1 MNWKQ
6 TGMPAALVSSL
17 GQRRELG
24 EFKSVLNDAQNH
36 VMQPVDVESMAQALA
51 ESGGREFVEMVRN
64 LTADLTNAKAELE
77 NANRRYERLVADL
90 ARRGINA
97 EEPADEVPKGPAPR
111 EPRSILEGMDEWEEW
126 DRRFKALLG

>member
-51 ESGGREFVEMVRN
+51 ESGGREFVEMVRTDAPIREGDIISVRGAGKGKVSGTGGTSRKGR
-64 LTADLTNAKAELE
+64 LFVHAEI
-77 NANRRYERLVADL
+77 Y
-90 ARRGINA
+90 
-97 EEPADEVPKGPAPR
+97 K
-111 EPRSILEGMDEWEEW
+111 
-126 DRRFKALLG
+126 

>member
-90 ARRGINA
+90 ARRGISA